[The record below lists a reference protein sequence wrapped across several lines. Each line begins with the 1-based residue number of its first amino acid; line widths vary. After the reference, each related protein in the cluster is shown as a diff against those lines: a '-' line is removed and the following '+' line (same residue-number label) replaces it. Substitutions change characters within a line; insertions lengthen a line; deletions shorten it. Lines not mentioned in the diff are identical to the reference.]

1 MRMQELNKWQ
11 HATRNIIIMT
21 TSDPT
26 GGDKVVYF
34 GVININENGRT
45 IGSVDIWRSLLTK
58 EMFCEEKR
66 LGVLEIVDYLGM
78 PKIDKDKKWAV
89 AISRNLKGHLRWRLI
104 KIIEEGRMIFMAA
117 DDNAVEV
124 NVKNFKIVD
133 HQWRSFLVEEN
144 VNRNMEV
151 TDVSKNDPR

>member
-1 MRMQELNKWQ
+1 
-11 HATRNIIIMT
+11 MT

-66 LGVLEIVDYLGM
+66 LGILQIADYIGM

-89 AISRNLKGHLRWRLI
+89 AISRNRKGHLRWRLI
-104 KIIEEGRMIFMAA
+104 KMIKEGKMTFTDA
-117 DDNAVEV
+117 DDNTIEV
-124 NVKNFKIVD
+124 NVTDFKIVD
-133 HQWRSFLVEEN
+133 PWWWSFLVEEN

-151 TDVSKNDPR
+151 EGVPNK

>member
-1 MRMQELNKWQ
+1 
-11 HATRNIIIMT
+11 MT

-34 GVININENGRT
+34 GVININEQGRT

-66 LGVLEIVDYLGM
+66 LGVLEIVDYIGM

-89 AISRNLKGHLRWRLI
+89 AISRSRKGHLRWRLVKMI
-104 KIIEEGRMIFMAA
+104 KEGRLSFTDA
-117 DDNAVEV
+117 DDKVIEV
-124 NVKNFKIVD
+124 DVKDYGIVD
-133 HQWRSFLVEEN
+133 PDWWSFLVESN

-151 TDVSKNDPR
+151 ADGPKN